1 MLSPFIVVAV
11 FIRNFLRLLRR
22 ERQTCVRRF
31 ELINILKFFFS
42 SSAPIRQQCF
52 PSARLEQH
60 ERLTEEEVFT
70 HDFFCLTLSEAQME
84 AGRRQRRRRGR
95 ERKKESNRNV
105 KEMRRTEKINFS
117 FLINR
122 TNNP

>member
-31 ELINILKFFFS
+31 ELINILKFFS

-70 HDFFCLTLSEAQME
+70 HDFLCLTLSEAQME
-84 AGRRQRRRRGR
+84 AGRRQRRRRGS